1 MEIEI
6 PRELAD
12 AQGVPEDL
20 DANIVGPYRFP
31 SPVRRRAA
39 GWVYVGAAS
48 IAVVGA
54 VTVLPVPMLW
64 VGAAFIALAGYH
76 FLASHGTRLNED
88 QALAAAGRQV
98 PFPIGHASAALRF
111 EGARSY
117 PVWNVLVYDAE
128 DPPTQRALVF
138 VDAVTGADRRPA
150 YIDSLGG
157 SGVSDSVN

>member
-12 AQGVPEDL
+12 AEGVPQDL
-20 DANIVGPYRFP
+20 DSNIVGPYRFP

-39 GWVYVGAAS
+39 GWVYVGAATV
-48 IAVVGA
+48 AVTGA
-54 VTVLPVPMLW
+54 VTVLGAPMLW
-64 VGAAFIALAGYH
+64 VAAAFAALAGYH
-76 FLASHGTRLNED
+76 FLTSHDTRLNED

-98 PFPIGHASAALRF
+98 PFSIGHASAALRF
-111 EGARSY
+111 EGVRSY

-138 VDAVTGADRRPA
+138 VDAVTGAERRSA
-150 YIDSLGG
+150 YIDALG
-157 SGVSDSVN
+157 DSVD